1 MRTQDNIQ
9 MGEANGL
16 LRYDKAQ
23 MGFCYLDTDL
33 RYVEINDWLAAINGL
48 SPAEHVGRT
57 IGEILPSVAEAVERQ
72 LRQVIETGEPILKG
86 LVYAETASHLASSV
100 RSDFE
105 RGSGIT
111 HKRMKTSSP
120 AASVRWL
127 TS

>member
-9 MGEANGL
+9 SKANLAL
-16 LRYDKAQ
+16 LRYTNTPT
-23 MGFCYLDTDL
+23 GFCYFDTDL
-33 RYVEINDWLAAINGL
+33 RYVEINDWLAAINGM
-48 SPAEHVGRT
+48 SPAEHLGRT
-57 IGEILPSVAEAVERQ
+57 VGEILPSVAEAVERQ